1 MTTSLSNLIK
11 GYSTTEIEPFVI
23 NSDQSE
29 KGVQLNEQIRNV
41 APVGANMGTDE
52 HAADDVL
59 DGFQE
64 GLSYSQVTP
73 EEYDNILTG
82 NEMEED
88 LDADDIDVQND
99 EASLEAASIIE
110 RAQEEAL
117 QIRAQAEAQ
126 MEDLKA
132 QTVLQAKE
140 EGRQQGLEAAAEEI
154 EQMKT
159 QLLAD
164 QDVFRQQLQAEQEDA
179 LLQLEPKFAEVLC
192 DLLERLT
199 GVVVKGHS
207 EVILYLINNAMRGI
221 DNSHSFVISV
231 SDADFAYV
239 NQHKQEI
246 YGYLNPGV
254 EIELFQDSKLE
265 KNQCKIETDNGM
277 VDLSL
282 DVQLSQMIKSL
293 MMLNA

>member
-1 MTTSLSNLIK
+1 MSNLIK
-11 GYSTTEIEPFVI
+11 GYSTTEVEPFVI
-23 NSDQSE
+23 NADQSE
-29 KGVQLNEQIRNV
+29 KGVLLNEQMLKN
-41 APVGANMGTDE
+41 AS
-52 HAADDVL
+52 AAVDTNASE
-59 DGFQE
+59 FQE
-64 GLSYSQVTP
+64 GLAFSELSE
-73 EEYDNILTG
+73 EEYDHIISRDEISG
-82 NEMEED
+82 EAEDSEPFEMESAQPSE
-88 LDADDIDVQND
+88 ADQ
-99 EASLEAASIIE
+99 EAALIIE
-110 RAQEEAL
+110 NAQEEAR
-117 QIRAQAEAQ
+117 QILAQAEAEI
-126 MEDLKA
+126 EDLKA
-132 QTVLQAKE
+132 QTVLLAKE
-140 EGRQQGLEAAAEEI
+140 EGRQQGLADAAEEI
-154 EQMKT
+154 EQMKA
-159 QLLAD
+159 QMMAD
-164 QDVFRQQLQAEQEDA
+164 QDAFRQQLQAEQETT
-179 LLQLEPKFAEVLC
+179 LLQLEPRFTEILC

-199 GVVVKGHS
+199 GVTVKGHS

-239 NQHKQEI
+239 NQHKEEI